1 MAAAISSSLTVTIS
15 STYFWHISKVRSPGV
30 STWIPSASVAAS
42 FTVVTLPGLAGSIH
56 GGNHT
61 GLHADDLAGGLQLLD
76 GQRHAGDQTAAAD
89 GDHDLLHFGKLLQ
102 DLQTD
107 GALTGNDIGIVK
119 GMREGV
125 AVLLGKTLGL
135 PGGIIIDTGNQNY
148 LGAIAAGGLPP
159 WRWVRPRACRSR
171 T

>member
-1 MAAAISSSLTVTIS
+1 MDTVS
-15 STYFWHISKVRSPGV
+15 QRSGV
-30 STWIPSASVAAS
+30 LYRGDLA
-42 FTVVTLPGLAGSIH
+42 GLAGSIH

-148 LGAIAAGGLPP
+148 LGAIAAGGLHLGDGCALGHTDHGLDAQL
-159 WRWVRPRACRSR
+159 RG
-171 T
+171 